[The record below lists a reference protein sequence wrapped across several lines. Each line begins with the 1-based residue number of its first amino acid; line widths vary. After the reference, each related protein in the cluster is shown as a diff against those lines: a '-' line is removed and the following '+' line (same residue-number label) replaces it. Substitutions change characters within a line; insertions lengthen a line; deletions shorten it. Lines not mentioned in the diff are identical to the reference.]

1 MQWIC
6 FRRSKL
12 RWMAG
17 RQATRAAAL
26 LLVCVLA
33 AAGAAVL
40 RSQGALSPQAP
51 SPQKSGAAQPA
62 SSAAE
67 QPDDAAVDE
76 EPSPSNFTGATYVPS
91 GPAIL
96 DGPAA
101 RPLMAT
107 APPPKPIP
115 ADAGGDATRQQI
127 NNDTADLLTLAYAL
141 KAEMDKST
149 QDTLSVGVV
158 RKANQI
164 ELLARKVQGEL
175 HPITTSRN

>member
-12 RWMAG
+12 KWMAG
-17 RQATRAAAL
+17 RPSTRAAAL
-26 LLVCVLA
+26 LLVCALA
-33 AAGAAVL
+33 AVGATIL
-40 RSQGALSPQAP
+40 RSQGALSPQAT
-51 SPQKSGAAQPA
+51 SAQKAGAAQPA
-62 SSAAE
+62 GSATA

-101 RPLMAT
+101 RPLMAA

-115 ADAGGDATRQQI
+115 ADAGGDTVRQQI

-149 QDTLSVGVV
+149 QNTLSVGVV
-158 RKANQI
+158 RKASQI

-175 HPITTSRN
+175 HPTTTSRN